1 MKTAYRILLGTT
13 VLWLPL
19 SFTGTL
25 PDYEKITKP
34 VHLISGTLENVQ
46 LQNYAL
52 RIPYDK
58 NDELGNLSDKIN
70 ALLAYAEANEVHQQ
84 EYQRYLTKKHS

>member
-1 MKTAYRILLGTT
+1 MDFRC
-13 VLWLPL
+13 P
-19 SFTGTL
+19 FTGTL
-25 PDYEKITKP
+25 PDYEKNNQTGTP
-34 VHLISGTLENVQ
+34 DFRTLENVQ
-46 LQNYAL
+46 LQKNYAL

-84 EYQRYLTKKHS
+84 EYHDILPKKHS